1 MDLAATGLG
10 AKECNNSLQTNLSRL
25 PKQLFTIRMRR
36 TFGIKMLRLATPPPA
51 TLRHATPRHA
61 TPRHATPRHATPRH
75 ATRHT
80 ATRYHTP
87 PHTTKQPDATPHAAP
102 HNATARHLPPE
113 NAHKN
118 NSVHGLLNPT
128 YQARLRRN

>member
-51 TLRHATPRHA
+51 TPRHATPRHA
-61 TPRHATPRHATPRH
+61 TPRHATPRHATPR
-75 ATRHT
+75 ATPLRATTRHP
-80 ATRYHTP
+80 TP
-87 PHTTKQPDATPHAAP
+87 QNNPTPHPTQLHTTPRRATSRQKMLTRTTLSTACLIQPTKLAYDAT
-102 HNATARHLPPE
+102 
-113 NAHKN
+113 
-118 NSVHGLLNPT
+118 
-128 YQARLRRN
+128 